1 MTMESKAREN
11 QGPGREAEC
20 GSVRA
25 PGDRMVATGIAVHQ
39 NHYAA
44 QRKSRG
50 KSREKCRI
58 R

>member
-25 PGDRMVATGIAVHQ
+25 LGDRMVGTGIAVHQ
-39 NHYAA
+39 NNYAA
-44 QRKSRG
+44 QRKGRG
-50 KSREKCRI
+50 KSGEKCRI

>member
-1 MTMESKAREN
+1 MTMESEAREN

-20 GSVRA
+20 GPVRA
-25 PGDRMVATGIAVHQ
+25 PGGRMVEAGIAVHQ
-39 NHYAA
+39 NNYAT